1 MNTAYLVQA
10 IVSRDINKL
19 NELKNNKYILDN
31 NILNYAI
38 LTNNINI
45 IKLIIE
51 MGAKPSYLTL
61 DYAIFMQNIN
71 IINIVLDIGAK
82 PSNNTIMEA
91 FNTNNIDIIL
101 LIMKLMNLTID
112 DIKKIKNINTN
123 KFCNKLISRF

>member
-31 NILNYAI
+31 NILNCAI

-45 IKLIIE
+45 IKLVIE
-51 MGAKPSYLTL
+51 MGAKPSYLSL

-71 IINIVLDIGAK
+71 IINFILDIGAK
-82 PSNNTIMEA
+82 PSDNTIIEA
-91 FNTNNIDIIL
+91 LNTNNTNIIKI
-101 LIMKLMNLTID
+101 IMKIMNLTID
-112 DIKKIKNINTN
+112 DIKKVNYTNIE
-123 KFCNKLISRF
+123 KICSKL

>member
-31 NILNYAI
+31 NILNCAI
-38 LTNNINI
+38 LTNNIDI
-45 IKLIIE
+45 IKIVIE

-61 DYAIFMQNIN
+61 DYAIFMQNMNVIN
-71 IINIVLDIGAK
+71 MVLDIDAK
-82 PSNNTIMEA
+82 PNDNTIMEA
-91 FNTNNIDIIL
+91 LYTNNINIIL

-112 DIKKIKNINTN
+112 DIKKINYTYINKICSNIQS
-123 KFCNKLISRF
+123 KL